1 MDNFDNVTVKK
12 EANVY
17 FDGKVTS
24 RQITLANGDVKT
36 LGIMLAGEYEFSTNE
51 PELMEVTAGSAEV
64 RLEGETEFTTY
75 SSGQSFNVPG
85 NSKFQLKVADLF
97 DYVCSFLK

>member
-1 MDNFDNVTVKK
+1 MENFENVTVKK

-24 RQITLANGDVKT
+24 RQITLTNGEVKT
-36 LGIMLAGEYEFSTNE
+36 LGIMLAGEYEFGTDA
-51 PELMEVTAGSAEV
+51 PELMEVTAGAAEV
-64 RLEGETEFTTY
+64 RLDGETEFKKY
-75 SSGQSFNVPG
+75 SVGESFNVPG
-85 NSKFQLKVADLF
+85 NSKFFLKVDTIF

>member
-1 MDNFDNVTVKK
+1 MENFENVSVKK

-24 RQITLANGDVKT
+24 RQITLSNGDVKT
-36 LGIMLAGEYEFSTNE
+36 LGIMLAGEYEFGTDA
-51 PELMEVTAGSAEV
+51 PELMEVTAGSAEI
-64 RLEGETEFTTY
+64 RLDGESEFTTY
-75 SSGQSFNVPG
+75 TAGQSFNVPG
-85 NSKFQLKVADLF
+85 NSKFFLKVDDIF

>member
-1 MDNFDNVTVKK
+1 MENFENVTVKK
-12 EANVY
+12 AANVY

-24 RQITLANGDVKT
+24 RAITLPSGEEKT
-36 LGIMLAGEYEFSTNE
+36 LGIMLAGEYEFGTGA

-75 SSGQSFNVPG
+75 TAGQSFNVPG
-85 NSKFQLKVADLF
+85 DSKFYLKVDEIF